1 MLIKK
6 IKKKTKKILS
16 IFTIK
21 KKKITSKR
29 RRRKKKKM
37 DLKNILNPMIVEDKI
52 LRGFDES
59 QNNKKRKTD
68 YLQVDSKN
76 KPLKNKT
83 KKKINKN

>member
-1 MLIKK
+1 
-6 IKKKTKKILS
+6 
-16 IFTIK
+16 
-21 KKKITSKR
+21 
-29 RRRKKKKM
+29 M